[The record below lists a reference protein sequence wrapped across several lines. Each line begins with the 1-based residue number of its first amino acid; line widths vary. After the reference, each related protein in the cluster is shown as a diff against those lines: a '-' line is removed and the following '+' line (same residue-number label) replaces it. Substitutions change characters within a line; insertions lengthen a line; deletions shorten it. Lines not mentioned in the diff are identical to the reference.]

1 MSNVYTS
8 LKNKLMM
15 PDILVI
21 ISLLFISHSVQAQVY
36 KCENDMGEVNF
47 SDEPCSKGETSSRLN
62 WLNSAASPKKKKK
75 STSANVSPQLKKT
88 AEKARKNNEAYVLL
102 SLLTTTQLELETA
115 SLRSSYEGENTEA
128 PELILPDG
136 VIVDLLKVD
145 YISLKSQYGKDG
157 IKARFVMNDGYEEIK
172 ILKKPYPVISG
183 EAKIGRFS
191 KSLQDIKRID
201 FFNSKKLLK
210 ARGDKA
216 GKKALVAK
224 KPDKKQAAPKKNSSQ
239 TNSDVPIIEL
249 DLSDQVVAN
258 NGSKSKTV
266 VKPEVKVVENKTPS
280 KAQTKTSGIQISF
293 VNDKKVMLKNKTLV
307 STKGEQKSRAQH
319 FMINENNQIPYN
331 AIKRIKIRP
340 TANKSSLLVAIELKT
355 KEIKMEVML
364 PPFTRIT
371 GKSQSGKFDHS
382 LLEIKSISFH

>member
-1 MSNVYTS
+1 MSNIYTL

-15 PDILVI
+15 PNALVI
-21 ISLLFISHSVQAQVY
+21 VSLLFLNHAVQAQVY

-62 WLNSAASPKKKKK
+62 WLNSAASPKKKNK
-75 STSANVSPQLKKT
+75 STSAKVSPQSKKT
-88 AEKARKNNEAYVLL
+88 AKKARKNNEAYVLL

-115 SLRSSYEGENTEA
+115 SLRSSYEGETTEA

-157 IKARFVMNDGYEEIK
+157 LKVRFVMNDGYEEIK

-191 KSLQDIKRID
+191 KSLQDIKRIE

-216 GKKALVAK
+216 GKKTLMAK
-224 KPDKKQAAPKKNSSQ
+224 APDKNQAASKKKSAK
-239 TNSDVPIIEL
+239 TKTDVPVIDL
-249 DLSDQVVAN
+249 DLSDQVVAKSAST
-258 NGSKSKTV
+258 SKKV

-280 KAQTKTSGIQISF
+280 KTQAKTSGVQVSF

-307 STKGEQKSRAQH
+307 SSKGGQKSRAQH
-319 FMINENNQIPYN
+319 FMINEDNQIPYN

-364 PPFTRIT
+364 PPFTRIS
-371 GKSQSGKFDHS
+371 GKSHSGKFDHS
-382 LLEIKSISFH
+382 LLEIKSISFQ